1 MLEGDAIVKADR
13 AVYDPQS
20 AFSTPRFTDNGS
32 QANHLAIVLNR
43 VEASTMSGE
52 SDPVKA
58 ADKLLQ
64 SGAAEAVIIKRGA
77 LGALVATKAGQSQV
91 SAYQSDWI
99 WKIGSGD
106 VFSAVFTYYWG
117 VQKLEHV
124 AAEATASRHEAHY
137 AGTRHLQVPGRANL
151 K

>member
-1 MLEGDAIVKADR
+1 MIDEDRLFDMLFF
-13 AVYDPQS
+13 
-20 AFSTPRFTDNGS
+20 FSSRRRHTRCALVTGVQTCALPI
-32 QANHLAIVLNR
+32 L
-43 VEASTMSGE
+43 
-52 SDPVKA
+52 KA

-77 LGALVATKAGQSQV
+77 LGALVATNAGQSQV

-117 VQKLEHV
+117 VQKLEPV
-124 AAEATASRHEAHY
+124 AAAELASRAAAHY
-137 AGTRHLQVPGRANL
+137 AGTRHLPVPGSARSE
-151 K
+151 